1 MNECMKQAQDPGE
14 RASQG
19 WGAMPLS
26 PVSSSQGLFWDA
38 PSPSPWL
45 PHPSSQLEEAPP
57 ESPES
62 PHRGTDHCTTNASS
76 RVAYDWGP
84 PEGKGLPRPCSFSC
98 PRHRGQ
104 SGGTLSKHARR
115 RKPPNS
121 CVVPQVPPCLLG
133 KPEGASF
140 GGHTTSRVVGALTEG
155 AQRLLGAGGPRTA
168 RGEFH
173 GEVGLCGQLRKED
186 RHAAGEA
193 REGRREQGQAG
204 VTTKRGSHK
213 TRFKF
218 QKDRPGAALFQRRG
232 GRLGPRGKEP
242 GSGFDKPGSKPG
254 SASWQLCGPGQV
266 PPSTTSVSSSVKW
279 GQS

>member
-1 MNECMKQAQDPGE
+1 MSLPSLPIGARITALQTPALVLPTTGGPRRA
-14 RASQG
+14 RASRVP
-19 WGAMPLS
+19 ALS
-26 PVSSSQGLFWDA
+26 PA
-38 PSPSPWL
+38 P
-45 PHPSSQLEEAPP
+45 
-57 ESPES
+57 
-62 PHRGTDHCTTNASS
+62 GTGA
-76 RVAYDWGP
+76 RAG
-84 PEGKGLPRPCSFSC
+84 E
-98 PRHRGQ
+98 
-104 SGGTLSKHARR
+104 TLSKHARR

-204 VTTKRGSHK
+204 VTTKQGSHK

-266 PPSTTSVSSSVKW
+266 PSSTTSVSSSVKW